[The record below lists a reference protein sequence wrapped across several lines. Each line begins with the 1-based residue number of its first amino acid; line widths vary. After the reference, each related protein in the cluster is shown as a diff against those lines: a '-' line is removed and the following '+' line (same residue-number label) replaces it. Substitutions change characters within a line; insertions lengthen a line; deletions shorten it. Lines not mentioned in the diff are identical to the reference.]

1 MTFSVKYLFNKCDQ
15 IRSFLRI
22 WSHLLEK
29 SLMENFIF
37 YVVYR
42 SILFVTT
49 FTLNKKIYSQRGTNV
64 SGKLNVNTLMVLEDN
79 ST

>member
-1 MTFSVKYLFNKCDQ
+1 
-15 IRSFLRI
+15 
-22 WSHLLEK
+22 
-29 SLMENFIF
+29 MENFIF

-49 FTLNKKIYSQRGTNV
+49 FTLNKKTYSQRGTNV

-79 ST
+79 SM